1 MILATR
7 PVLLHALRK
16 HIEFS
21 STNTKTPRHQVPET
35 ASALAEACIR
45 CARHSYRLLV
55 RAWTQGS
62 FFVFDYF
69 YTQYLFSAITILA
82 ISDILKG
89 NDGHT
94 DGEDF
99 DIGIELLG
107 ELKQNGNFAAIE
119 FCRHVD
125 AMQHFRG
132 RFLGKVGDTAVDGP
146 TLGSGA
152 SGTTIPTDNFDS
164 IPLVTAG
171 MALTEPSLQEFL
183 AQPDLDLSF
192 MDTGDLEEN
201 FFPGFANEYWMTSQS

>member
-7 PVLLHALRK
+7 PVLLHALRN
-16 HIEFS
+16 HVEFS
-21 STNTKTPRHQVPET
+21 STNTITPRQQVPET

-55 RAWTQGS
+55 RTWTQGS

-82 ISDILKG
+82 ISDIWKG

-99 DIGIELLG
+99 DIGTELLG

-125 AMQHFRG
+125 AMQHSRG
-132 RFLGKVGDTAVDGP
+132 RFSRKAGDTAVDGR
-146 TLGSGA
+146 TLGSEPSRPA
-152 SGTTIPTDNFDS
+152 IPTDNFDS
-164 IPLVTAG
+164 TPFLTAG

-192 MDTGDLEEN
+192 MDTADLQDN
-201 FFPGFANEYWMTSQS
+201 FFPGFGSEYWMTSPS